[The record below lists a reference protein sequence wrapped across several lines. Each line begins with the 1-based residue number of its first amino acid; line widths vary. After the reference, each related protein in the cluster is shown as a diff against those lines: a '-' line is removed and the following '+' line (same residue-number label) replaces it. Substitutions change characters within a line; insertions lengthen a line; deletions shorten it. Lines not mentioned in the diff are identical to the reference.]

1 MVLVPQKSVGVS
13 NPFCGC
19 TILQVLFHT
28 AQTALG
34 AFTVYWSLLKL
45 GILRYSEVTAGKVIE
60 RIYTVGFM
68 KKH

>member
-1 MVLVPQKSVGVS
+1 M
-13 NPFCGC
+13 
-19 TILQVLFHT
+19 
-28 AQTALG
+28 ALG

-68 KKH
+68 KKHYKCPKSNPKPNPNH